1 MERLAE
7 WRLGPGADPRSL
19 AALAL
24 GALALALMIRWAFF
38 NHRLGGTEQSALR
51 GAWRLS
57 RYALGAS
64 VALPVIAAA
73 DETFRIGLRH
83 AVQTEL
89 GQALAMGIHRGLV
102 TPDMASWLR
111 GPGWELAVMGALI
124 NLAIAPFLWIGA
136 VTLERRARRV
146 WAEANWAALT
156 PAERQRYR

>member
-1 MERLAE
+1 MDRLAG
-7 WRLGPGADPRSL
+7 WQLGPGADPRSL

-38 NHRLGGTEQSALR
+38 NHRLGGAEQRAMR

-57 RYALGAS
+57 RLALAAS

-73 DETFRIGLRH
+73 DEAFRIGLRH

-89 GQALAMGIHRGLV
+89 AHSLALGIHRGWV
-102 TPDMASWLR
+102 TPGVAAWLR
-111 GPGWELAVMGALI
+111 GPGWELAVMGALV

-136 VTLERRARRV
+136 VTLERRARRA
-146 WAEANWAALT
+146 WAAANWAALT